1 MRKVVLYALLSADG
15 VAESPDR
22 YVFDWDEAMDANL
35 ARVIGT
41 QDAVLLGRRTYD
53 EWAPHWPTADVQ
65 PFADFINSVP
75 KYVFT
80 ATEPDVPWPGTTV
93 VETPAERFVR
103 NLKTQPGADI
113 GIHGSIQ
120 LARTLLA
127 ADLVDELQLV
137 ISPTLLGVGRKL
149 FADGD
154 PTRRLTLTQVKGTP
168 SGAVLATYGV
178 RT

>member
-103 NLKTQPGADI
+103 DLKPSPAPTSA
-113 GIHGSIQ
+113 S
-120 LARTLLA
+120 TA
-127 ADLVDELQLV
+127 ASSWPVPCWPPTWSTSSSWSSHPPCWASAANC
-137 ISPTLLGVGRKL
+137 SPT
-149 FADGD
+149 A
-154 PTRRLTLTQVKGTP
+154 TP
-168 SGAVLATYGV
+168 PAA
-178 RT
+178 